1 MDPQSEAV
9 RTALAAVLGP
19 AERVDRVVP
28 AVGCALVLTDRRLFL
43 VREGAAHRPRSGVRH
58 WPLDRDLRIRMAPG
72 QQHRVLIER
81 GDRSASVFLTR
92 PQVEDAIDLIIE
104 VRKRSYAEE

>member
-9 RTALAAVLGP
+9 RTAISAVLGP

-28 AVGCALVLTDRRLFL
+28 AVGCALVLTDRRLLL
-43 VREGAAHRPRSGVRH
+43 VREGAAFRPRTGVRD

-72 QQHRVLIER
+72 QQHRVIIER
-81 GDRSASVFLTR
+81 TGRSASVFLSR
-92 PQVEDAIDLIIE
+92 PQVDDAIELIIE
-104 VRKRSYAEE
+104 VRRRSYAET